1 MTDPVPSTPP
11 PVPLSQDDRVFP
23 IAVYIL
29 YLLGLL
35 NGVTVLIGVIMA
47 YALKDR
53 ASELHRTHY
62 VFQIRT
68 FWIGLVVGVIGGVI
82 AAAGFPLLWL
92 FGVGALL
99 WILSGIIFAALW
111 VWFLLRCVLGLIK
124 LLQGEAYPRPRAF
137 IA

>member
-1 MTDPVPSTPP
+1 MTDPAPSTPSP
-11 PVPLSQDDRVFP
+11 APLSQDDRVFP

-35 NGVTVLIGVIMA
+35 NGVTILIGVIMA

-62 VFQIRT
+62 IFQIRT
-68 FWIGLVVGVIGGVI
+68 FWIGLVVAAIGGVI
-82 AAAGFPLLWL
+82 FAVGAPLIALFGFGLLLW
-92 FGVGALL
+92 G
-99 WILSGIIFAALW
+99 LSGLIFAALW